1 MMAAFSEYLK
11 YDALGIGKLVS
22 GKEVAPREVIE
33 EAINLI
39 EKYNPL
45 INAVI
50 YKNYEA
56 ALDAAENVLPDGP
69 FSGVPLLL
77 KDLLAACSEVPLT
90 MGCKAYSNYVPDH
103 DSELVR
109 RFKKAGTVILG
120 KTNTPEFG
128 LLGIT
133 EPDLHGP
140 TRNPWNTEHTPGGSS
155 GGSAAAVA
163 AGMVPMASG
172 GDGGGSLR
180 IPAAYCGLFGLK
192 PTRGRVPTGPDYGE
206 KWQGAVVEH
215 VVSRSVRDSAAMLDA
230 VKGGDIGAPYV
241 IPEPPRAYLE
251 EVSVDPRPLKIAFTK
266 NSPLGGL
273 VDPECA
279 AAVDETVRLLENLG
293 HHVEEKAPEIDG
305 KAVARAYFMMYYG
318 EVAADLTELKAKK
331 GSKVGTADVESVT
344 MMLGLLGKAYSAGDF
359 ALSKREWNRFARVMG
374 HFHQTYDLYL
384 TPTTAALPAK
394 IGELQPKGAEA
405 AVLNIVNSLGLG
417 GLLKASG
424 LADKLAL
431 DSLARTPFTQFVNF
445 TGQPA
450 MSVPLYWSKEGLPCG
465 SHFVGAFGNESLLF
479 QLAGQLEKARPWF
492 DRRPSL

>member
-1 MMAAFSEYLK
+1 MAAFSEYLK
-11 YDALGIGKLVS
+11 FDALGLAELLS
-22 GKEVAPREVIE
+22 GKEVTPREIVE
-33 EAINLI
+33 EAINRI

-45 INAVI
+45 INAVVC
-50 YKNYEA
+50 KNYEA
-56 ALDAAENVLPDGP
+56 ALSAAEAKLPDGP

-77 KDLLAACSEVPLT
+77 KDLVAACTEMPLT
-90 MGCKAYSNYVPDH
+90 MGCKAYSDYMPDH
-103 DSELVR
+103 DSELVK
-109 RFKKAGTVILG
+109 RFKKAGTIMLG

-140 TRNPWNTEHTPGGSS
+140 TRNPWNIEHTPGGSS

-180 IPAAYCGLFGLK
+180 IPAAYCGLFGFK
-192 PTRGRVPTGPDYGE
+192 PTRGRVPAGPDYGE

-215 VVSRSVRDSAAMLDA
+215 VISRSVRDSAAMLDA
-230 VKGGDIGAPYV
+230 VRGGDIGAPYV
-241 IPEPPRAYLE
+241 IQEPPRPYLD
-251 EVSVDPRPLKIAFTK
+251 EVYADPRPLKIAFTK
-266 NSPLGGL
+266 SSPLGET
-273 VDPECA
+273 VDPECV
-279 AAVDETVRLLENLG
+279 AAVDETVELLENLG
-293 HHVEEKAPEIDG
+293 HHLEEKAPAIDG
-305 KAVARAYFMMYYG
+305 KTVARCYFMMYYG
-318 EVAADLTELKAKK
+318 EVAADLAELRAKK
-331 GSKVGTADVESVT
+331 GSKVTTADVESVT
-344 MMLGLLGKAYSAGDF
+344 MMLSLLGKAYSAGDF
-359 ALSKREWNRFARVMG
+359 VLSKREWNHFARVMG
-374 HFHQTYDLYL
+374 QFHQSYDLYL
-384 TPTTAALPAK
+384 SPTTAALPAK

-405 AVLNIVNSLGLG
+405 AVLSMVNSLGLG

-431 DSLARTPFTQFVNF
+431 ESLARTPFTQFVNF

-465 SHFVGAFGNESLLF
+465 SHFVGAYGDETLLF
-479 QLAGQLEKARPWF
+479 QLAGQLERARPWF